1 MNAFNRVWEDMPEYR
16 TVLSD
21 IQHHILPIGVLGLA
35 PIVKVY
41 MISALC
47 SSCGK
52 KALVVVPDEATAHR
66 MAADLTVFGLR
77 AMVYPARDFTFR
89 TTESKSKDFEQKRLA
104 VLGAILDDACD
115 VCLCSVEA
123 ASQVTIPPCELKR
136 LSVTLES
143 GEDIAM
149 SEVVQ
154 ALLSADYV
162 KTEMVDGMGQFAVR
176 GGILD
181 FFPPDSASPVRVEFW
196 GDTIDSLAHFDLVS
210 QRRGDPVDQVK
221 ISPASEV
228 IFPSP
233 ETLRQKLETFAAGIR
248 GKGSVKAKEVIRK
261 DIERLDSGLRLSSL
275 DKYISLAYE
284 TSASIFSY
292 FPDQLLFFCE
302 SAGIREKHA
311 AAESILHEDVK
322 ILLEEGILCKGLDH
336 FFLSFADVLRCFTEM
351 GGLYLDHFAR
361 GSFDVPVHDLVSV
374 TASQLSAW
382 EGSLSVL
389 IEDLKPAAQRG
400 MTQVIFAGSEKT
412 AASLCED
419 LIDEGIPAIS
429 YPQIPGEFLTGSVNI
444 LPGSLSSG
452 VEFSQSKF
460 RIITYGRGRSGALAA
475 KRKGK
480 KGYKA
485 GETFHSVDEIHRGD
499 YVVHSTH
506 GIGIFDGVTKL
517 EADGVI
523 KDYLKIKYAASD
535 VLYVPVTQLDLIS
548 KYIAPHGDD
557 SKAVKLNRL
566 GSKDWEKTKSRV
578 RGAVR
583 EMAGQLIALYTK
595 RMQSKGFA
603 FSPDIDMQSD
613 FERRFEFDETD
624 DQLRCISE
632 IKHDME
638 QPHPM
643 DRLLCGDVGFGKTE
657 VALRAAFKC
666 VADGKQCAILVPTTI
681 LAFQH
686 YQTVLKRVD
695 GFPVTVEMLSRY
707 RTPKQ
712 QAKILTDLRRG
723 QIDIIIGTHRMI
735 SQDVAFKDIGLVI
748 VDEEQRFGVAQKE
761 RLKEM
766 FPDVDVLTMSAT
778 PIPRTL
784 NMAMT
789 GIRDMSVIE
798 EAPSDRLPVQ
808 SYVVEYDEGIVAEA
822 IEKELRRGGQVYYLH
837 NQITDIEEKAARLHT
852 LVPQARIGIAHG
864 RMNEEEISTVWQQL
878 LEGDIDVLVCTTI
891 IETGVDV
898 PNCNTLIV
906 EDADRMGLSQLH
918 QIRGRVGRSSRRAS
932 AYFMFKKGKQ
942 LTEVAQRRLD
952 AIREYTEFGSGF
964 KIAMRDLEIRG
975 AGTVLGAHQHGHMEA
990 VGYDMYI
997 RLLSEAV
1004 NELETEGEGAQDRRM
1019 VADSLADKEC
1029 LIDVQLSAH
1038 IPESYIESVPQR
1050 LGIYRR
1056 IADIKNE
1063 ADADDVIDELIDRF
1077 GEPPESVRGLITVS
1091 LLRNAA
1097 ASFGVYEIKQ
1107 KGDSLLLFVQKVDM
1121 SHISRLAGAMRGR
1134 IMVSATDK
1142 PYITVKK
1149 APKQSPLGCLN
1160 EIFTILRLPE
1170 KKSEK

>member
-1 MNAFNRVWEDMPEYR
+1 MNALTRIWQDQPEFK
-16 TVLSD
+16 TILSD
-21 IQHHILPIGVLGLA
+21 IHHRILPIGILGLA
-35 PIVKVY
+35 PVLKAHL
-41 MISALC
+41 ISSI
-47 SSCGK
+47 SSSLAR
-52 KALVVVPDEATAHR
+52 KALVVLPDEAAAHR
-66 MAADLTVFGLR
+66 MASDLTVFGLR

-89 TTESKSKDFEQKRLA
+89 TTESKSRDFEQKRLA
-104 VLGAILDDACD
+104 VLGAVLDGSCD
-115 VCLCSVEA
+115 ICLCSAEA
-123 ASQVTIPPCELKR
+123 AAQLTIPPTELQKR
-136 LSVTLES
+136 SATLRTGEEITLS
-143 GEDIAM
+143 A
-149 SEVVQ
+149 VVE
-154 ALLSADYV
+154 ALICADYV

-181 FFPPDSASPVRVEFW
+181 FFPPDSAMPVRVEFW
-196 GDTIDSLAHFDLVS
+196 GDTIDSLSHFDILT
-210 QRRGDPVDQVK
+210 QRRGEPVEQVK

-228 IFPSP
+228 IFPS
-233 ETLRQKLETFAAGIR
+233 EEVLREKLEAFTAGVK
-248 GKGSVKAKEVIRK
+248 GKGSVKARESLRK
-261 DIERLDSGLRLSSL
+261 DMERLDTGLRLTSV
-275 DKYISLAYE
+275 DKYLSLAYD
-284 TSASIFSY
+284 SPASIFDY
-292 FPDQLLFFCE
+292 FSDALVFFCE
-302 SAGIREKHA
+302 SAGIREKHTA
-311 AAESILHEDVK
+311 AQSLLHEDMK
-322 ILLEEGILCKGLDH
+322 ILFEEGVLCKGLDR
-336 FFLSFADVLRCFTEM
+336 FALTFPEMLRCFAEC
-351 GGLYLDHFAR
+351 GGIYMDHFAR
-361 GSFDVPVHDLVSV
+361 GSFDVPVRDLISV

-389 IEDLKPAAQRG
+389 IDDLKPAALRG
-400 MTQVIFAGSEKT
+400 MTQVILAGSEKT
-412 AASLCED
+412 AAALCED
-419 LIDEGIPAIS
+419 LIAEGISAIY
-429 YPQIPGEFLTGSVNI
+429 YPRTPEGFLIGSVNI
-444 LPGSLSSG
+444 LSGSLSG
-452 VEFSQSKF
+452 GMEFPQA
-460 RIITYGRGRSGALAA
+460 RLRVITYGRGRSAA
-475 KRKGK
+475 QAGKRKGQ
-480 KGYKA
+480 KGYQA
-485 GETFHSVDEIHRGD
+485 GESFHSVDEIHRGD
-499 YVVHSTH
+499 YVVHATH

-523 KDYLKIKYAASD
+523 KDFLRIRYAASD
-535 VLYVPVTQLDLIS
+535 VLYVPVTQLDLVS

-557 SKAVKLNRL
+557 GKAVKLNRL
-566 GSKDWEKTKSRV
+566 GSKEWEKTKSRV

-583 EMAGQLIALYTK
+583 EMAGQLIALYSK
-595 RMQSKGFA
+595 RLQSKGFA

-624 DQLRCISE
+624 DQLRCIAE
-632 IKHDME
+632 IKRDME

-712 QAKILTDLRRG
+712 QAKILTNLRRG
-723 QIDIIIGTHRMI
+723 TIDIIIGTHRMI
-735 SQDVAFKDIGLVI
+735 SQDVKFKDVGLVI

-808 SYVVEYDEGIVAEA
+808 SYVVEYDEGIIAEA

-837 NQITDIEEKAARLHT
+837 NQIEDIEEKAARLHV

-864 RMNEEEISTVWQQL
+864 KMNEEEISSVWQQL
-878 LEGDIDVLVCTTI
+878 LEGELDILVCTTI

-906 EDADRMGLSQLH
+906 ENADRMGLAQLH

-942 LTEVAQRRLD
+942 LTEIAQRRLD
-952 AIREYTEFGSGF
+952 AIREFTEFGSGF

-975 AGTVLGAHQHGHMEA
+975 AGNILGAQQHGHMEA

-997 RLLSEAV
+997 RLLTEAV
-1004 NELETEGEGAQDRRM
+1004 SELEGEKDGAQKHRET
-1019 VADSLADKEC
+1019 ADSLADKEC
-1029 LIDVQLSAH
+1029 LIDVRLNAH
-1038 IPESYIESVPQR
+1038 IPEAYIESLPQR

-1063 ADADDVIDELIDRF
+1063 SDADDVIDELIDRF
-1077 GEPPESVRGLITVS
+1077 GEPPESVRGLITVA
-1091 LLRNAA
+1091 LLRNTA

-1107 KGDSLLLFVQKVDM
+1107 KGENILLFVRHVNM
-1121 SHISRLAGAMRGR
+1121 THISRLAGAMRGR
-1134 IMVSATDK
+1134 IMVSASDK

-1160 EIFTILRLPE
+1160 EVFTILRLPE
-1170 KKSEK
+1170 KKTEK